1 MTGAPGLGEEE
12 RYQALLAIDGSAE
25 GALAALTVG
34 LHDESWRV
42 RRAAA
47 EGMKRLPEP
56 AQVAEHLVA
65 VLGERGETGARNAA
79 AEALVGLG
87 EVSVEPLV
95 RLLTHPDPDQRKF
108 AADILGQLGLPAAE
122 DALVEALA
130 DEDLNV
136 SAASAEALG
145 RIGGERAVRALE
157 KLLKRPEALLRLA
170 ALESLAELRRPP
182 PLPAVVPLVE
192 DAKLRRSAYRV
203 LGLIP
208 QVAAAEL
215 LCRGLSAEARSI
227 REAAL
232 GALGTQA
239 RLADATQASE
249 MDAAVR
255 SALKRLPGALELVQQ
270 AFAAEDPFVRAGA
283 LVAVAALRESS
294 LAVLVA
300 EAARDDRL
308 LHEVIRT
315 LSRLGPQGGRELLA
329 HMEELSLPARAA
341 AAHALLELVDASSV
355 PSLCAMLEWAED
367 DLRALAVK
375 ALGRTKAPDAVA
387 PLVALLG
394 DPMLAGPAVR
404 ALGVLSGSCG
414 EAVLQALEAE
424 VQQRPTPAAV
434 SALAWVGGASALPVL
449 RRLARDVDPLLR
461 ASAVGATSEVDPVAG
476 LELARMAL
484 VDEATPVRIAAVKAV
499 GRIGG
504 PSAGAL
510 LRPALHDEDA
520 NVRLAAVEAVGECGA
535 VERVVD
541 LEELVSHPDGA
552 VAGQAMRAL
561 GRLGAARIA
570 VLWLGVH
577 HEDPEVV
584 KAALSA
590 GAVLREGAALA
601 VGLLNHARWDV
612 RAAAARVLGDS
623 GGRECLAATRAAL
636 ATEQD
641 ALARRA
647 LMDAVER
654 LARR

>member
-1 MTGAPGLGEEE
+1 MTDASVFGEEE
-12 RYQALLAIDGSAE
+12 RYQALLALDEGSPD
-25 GALAALTVG
+25 ALVALTVG

-56 AQVAEHLVA
+56 ARVAEHLVQ

-87 EVSVEPLV
+87 EVAVEPLV

-122 DALVEALA
+122 GALVAALA
-130 DEDLNV
+130 DADLNV
-136 SAASAEALG
+136 SAAAAEALG
-145 RIGGERAVRALE
+145 HIGGEGAVRALE
-157 KLLKRPEALLRLA
+157 RLLKRPETLLRLA
-170 ALESLAELRRPP
+170 ALEALAELRRPP
-182 PLPAVVPLVE
+182 PLPVVVPLVE
-192 DAKLRRSAYRV
+192 DPRLRRSAYRV

-239 RLADATQASE
+239 RLADAAQGPE

-270 AFAAEDPFVRAGA
+270 AFAAEDVSVRSGA
-283 LVAVAALRESS
+283 LVAVGALRESS

-341 AAHALLELVDASSV
+341 AAQALLELVDASSV
-355 PSLCAMLEWAED
+355 PALCSLLEWAED

-375 ALGRTKAPDAVA
+375 ALGRTKAPEAVP

-394 DPMLAGPAVR
+394 DGALAGPSVR

-414 EAVLQALEAE
+414 DTVLQSLEEE
-424 VQQRPTPAAV
+424 VLRQPTPAAV
-434 SALAWVGGASALPVL
+434 LALARVGGASALPVL

-461 ASAVGATSEVDPVAG
+461 ASAVGATAEVDPVTG

-484 VDEATPVRIAAVKAV
+484 VDESSAVRVAAARAV

-504 PSAGAL
+504 PAAGTL
-510 LRPALHDEDA
+510 LKPALHDEDA
-520 NVRLAAVEAVGECGA
+520 DVRLAAVEAAGECGA
-535 VERVVD
+535 VDRVED
-541 LEELVSHPDGA
+541 LEELVGHPDGA

-561 GRLGAARIA
+561 GRLGVARVS
-570 VLWLGVH
+570 VLWLAVH

-601 VGLLNHARWDV
+601 VGLLSHARWDV
-612 RAAAARVLGDS
+612 RAAAARVLADS
-623 GGRECLAATRAAL
+623 GGRECLESARVAL
-636 ATEQD
+636 ASEQD